1 MSKPPKIDKN
11 LVSNLR
17 QARRIYA
24 CNCLLRAVASQP
36 WPLGESSHKPSHT
49 YLFTRFLHSFSS
61 TCISHVTHSKH
72 NGTTVISTCMYSRVA
87 AGCEKCYGI
96 FSLGVPL
103 AVLGLHGSC
112 SIGRP
117 TQQPVELPEKC
128 LQNLFHNLP
137 SQSLG
142 FVNVLLRTRNTTRI
156 RCRLCWI
163 QSGFK

>member
-61 TCISHVTHSKH
+61 TCISHVTHSPH
-72 NGTTVISTCMYSRVA
+72 NGTTVISTCMYRARSHNIARK
-87 AGCEKCYGI
+87 GRN
-96 FSLGVPL
+96 
-103 AVLGLHGSC
+103 
-112 SIGRP
+112 GRP
-117 TQQPVELPEKC
+117 APCRPFCPFFHIRAIICHREGYVSFCTSMSGQLTNQSKRC
-128 LQNLFHNLP
+128 LRY
-137 SQSLG
+137 
-142 FVNVLLRTRNTTRI
+142 V
-156 RCRLCWI
+156 
-163 QSGFK
+163 

>member
-1 MSKPPKIDKN
+1 MARRWFNIWFWDMSKPPKIDKN
-11 LVSNLR
+11 LVSNLW

-36 WPLGESSHKPSHT
+36 WPLALGESSHKPSHT
-49 YLFTRFLHSFSS
+49 YLFTRFLHSISS
-61 TCISHVTHSKH
+61 TCISHVTHSPH

-112 SIGRP
+112 SNVSHLYCLLLSPQRP
-117 TQQPVELPEKC
+117 TLEWQ
-128 LQNLFHNLP
+128 LQAAIC
-137 SQSLG
+137 SGGKVKESG
-142 FVNVLLRTRNTTRI
+142 LLA
-156 RCRLCWI
+156 
-163 QSGFK
+163 